1 MLRIKKLF
9 SIFVIAGFLSSA
21 FSQEAKNALLIANG
35 DYSEIKSLSQPV
47 PEGEELKA
55 ALESIGFSVMFVKN
69 ANRNEMFASLREFKS
84 KVEKEGGISFFHYG
98 GHAVQ
103 IREENYLI
111 PVNEKITDEE
121 QIPDSSVEL
130 NRVMDFMVGESNVVV
145 LDSCRN
151 DPFPNGRH
159 RGGDS
164 RGLAAV
170 SRKPKN
176 SIIVYSAEA
185 GETAQD
191 GVYTPALTK
200 RITEKGKSIEEVLK
214 EVRNDVLRAT
224 AGQQLPGEYRQLVS
238 DVYLAGR
245 SSSLV
250 KQTGSIIVTSDIE
263 GDLYLDSDFKCHIRE
278 NGPQKIEDL
287 QSGKYYLEIRS
298 GEKKFF
304 ENILVEADKTIDVFI
319 KSGGINLLSNVSGE
333 VYLNGKRFGYVE
345 AEKEL
350 ELSQLG
356 SEIYKV
362 EVKSADGFVFTKNAE
377 VRTGE
382 KTSVNIQACE
392 VSVIV
397 NNPGIFFINGK
408 KMGTISETQIFM
420 LPIGDYKTIFM
431 LGKQKKEENFTL
443 EEGSSKVFEYKSAKV
458 SVKSKI
464 KGKVYVDNEYWEPIE
479 NSDFHTLSYPLLS
492 EKKYLIKVKDGKK
505 ENWEYLEVEDDENYT
520 ISLDKYKNNSIFAV
534 DDYGWGGNK
543 SMDGGACFGYYM
555 NNFQFSNSSIESF
568 FPPNAFGFEIS
579 AYLTCVRVFGF
590 EYTFSLYKDFL
601 NNCEYSS
608 FEMDIFFCPLNF
620 NRFAL
625 YVGAGM
631 DFGDSFNLN
640 MNIPVFCKAE
650 YRVLR
655 NLSIYARYKLKFQV
669 IGEESVSANNI
680 SLGVVF
686 HGGFLEE

>member
-1 MLRIKKLF
+1 MKRKIMKTLLKLC
-9 SIFVIAGFLSSA
+9 IFGIAVSA
-21 FSQEAKNALLIANG
+21 CFSQEAKNALLIANG

-47 PEGEELKA
+47 PEGEDLKT

-69 ANRNEMFASLREFKS
+69 VNRNEMFASLREFKN

-103 IREENYLI
+103 IQGANYLI
-111 PVNEKITDEE
+111 PVNEKIADEE
-121 QIPDSSVEL
+121 QIPDSSVDL
-130 NRVMDFMVGESNVVV
+130 NRLMDFMVGEANVVV

-151 DPFPNGRH
+151 DPFPNGKH
-159 RGGDS
+159 RGGDT

-278 NGPQKIEDL
+278 NGPQ
-287 QSGKYYLEIRS
+287 IRS

-304 ENILVEADKTIDVFI
+304 ENILVEANKTLDVFV
-319 KSGGINLLSNVSGE
+319 KSGGVTLLSNVSGE

-345 AEKEL
+345 SEKKL

-356 SEIYKV
+356 SGIYKV

-377 VRTGE
+377 VKTGE
-382 KTSVNIQACE
+382 KTSVQIQAAKAT
-392 VSVIV
+392 VQV
-397 NNPGIFFINGK
+397 NTLGKLAINGK
-408 KMGTISETQIFM
+408 DFGEIKKDKVVLLPNGEYKFSFTI
-420 LPIGDYKTIFM
+420 
-431 LGKQKKEENFTL
+431 GKQKPKEE
-443 EEGSSKVFEYKSAKV
+443 
-458 SVKSKI
+458 KI
-464 KGKVYVDNEYWEPIE
+464 
-479 NSDFHTLSYPLLS
+479 ST
-492 EKKYLIKVKDGKK
+492 
-505 ENWEYLEVEDDENYT
+505 
-520 ISLDKYKNNSIFAV
+520 A
-534 DDYGWGGNK
+534 NK
-543 SMDGGACFGYYM
+543 
-555 NNFQFSNSSIESF
+555 
-568 FPPNAFGFEIS
+568 
-579 AYLTCVRVFGF
+579 
-590 EYTFSLYKDFL
+590 
-601 NNCEYSS
+601 SS
-608 FEMDIFFCPLNF
+608 FEINFKTTKLAVESLIDGRLYIDGIYYGYVTKNRTFNVDSPLFEGNHNIEVVSGKTRNWSNAYISGKSYSVKLNNYKNDSFFNVDSYSWANGSIGFGLFGGYRTVLDNDNVGFNAGINSECLNFFKMKIGFNYYINDNAESSLAFSSCGEIYLFNNKRIAFSAGVGVDLSMQYNSVYFPLNLELRINNKF
-620 NRFAL
+620 LFYGDYCIKSNAVN
-625 YVGAGM
+625 VGIQYN
-631 DFGDSFNLN
+631 F
-640 MNIPVFCKAE
+640 
-650 YRVLR
+650 LR
-655 NLSIYARYKLKFQV
+655 L
-669 IGEESVSANNI
+669 
-680 SLGVVF
+680 
-686 HGGFLEE
+686 

>member
-1 MLRIKKLF
+1 MKKMIMKTLLKLC
-9 SIFVIAGFLSSA
+9 IFGIAVSVC

-47 PEGEELKA
+47 PEGEDLKA
-55 ALESIGFSVMFVKN
+55 ALESIGFSVTFVKN
-69 ANRNEMFASLREFKS
+69 ANRNEMFASLREFKN

-103 IREENYLI
+103 IQGANYLI
-111 PVNEKITDEE
+111 PVNEKINDEE
-121 QIPDSSVEL
+121 QIPDSSVDL

-151 DPFPNGRH
+151 DPFPNGKH
-159 RGGDS
+159 RGGDT

-185 GETAQD
+185 GETALD

-214 EVRNDVLRAT
+214 EVRNDVLRTT

-304 ENILVEADKTIDVFI
+304 ENILVEANKTLDVFV

-350 ELSQLG
+350 ELSKLG
-356 SEIYKV
+356 SGIYKL
-362 EVKSADGFVFTKNAE
+362 ELKSADGFVFAKNAE
-377 VRTGE
+377 VKTGE
-382 KTSVNIQACE
+382 KTSVQIQA
-392 VSVIV
+392 VKATVLV
-397 NNPGIFFINGK
+397 NSLGKLAINGK
-408 KMGTISETQIFM
+408 DFGEIKKDKVVLLPNGEYKFSFTI
-420 LPIGDYKTIFM
+420 
-431 LGKQKKEENFTL
+431 GKQKPKEE
-443 EEGSSKVFEYKSAKV
+443 KV
-458 SVKSKI
+458 S
-464 KGKVYVDNEYWEPIE
+464 
-479 NSDFHTLSYPLLS
+479 TA
-492 EKKYLIKVKDGKK
+492 
-505 ENWEYLEVEDDENYT
+505 
-520 ISLDKYKNNSIFAV
+520 DK
-534 DDYGWGGNK
+534 
-543 SMDGGACFGYYM
+543 
-555 NNFQFSNSSIESF
+555 
-568 FPPNAFGFEIS
+568 
-579 AYLTCVRVFGF
+579 
-590 EYTFSLYKDFL
+590 
-601 NNCEYSS
+601 SS
-608 FEMDIFFCPLNF
+608 FEINFKTTKLAVESLIDGRLYIDGIYYGYVTKNRTFNVDSPLFEGKHNIEVVSGKTRNWSNSYISGTSYSVKLSNYKNDSFFNVDSYSWGSGCIGLGMFGGYRTVLDNDNVGFNAGVNFELFNFGKMKLGFNYYLNDNAENSFDFPCLELEIYLF
-620 NRFAL
+620 NNKRIGFA
-625 YVGAGM
+625 VGAGT
-631 DFGDSFNLN
+631 DYS
-640 MNIPVFCKAE
+640 
-650 YRVLR
+650 
-655 NLSIYARYKLKFQV
+655 SIYFPLNLELRINNKFLLYGDYCLKSNAVNVGIQY
-669 IGEESVSANNI
+669 NI
-680 SLGVVF
+680 F
-686 HGGFLEE
+686 RFL

>member
-9 SIFVIAGFLSSA
+9 SIFVIAGLLSSA

-55 ALESIGFSVMFVKN
+55 ALESIGFSVIFVKN
-69 ANRNEMFASLREFKS
+69 ANRDEMFDSLLEFRNKT
-84 KVEKEGGISFFHYG
+84 KKAGGIAFFHYG

-103 IREENYLI
+103 IDGKNYLI
-111 PVNEKITDEE
+111 PINSKIDDEE
-121 QIPDSSVEL
+121 QIRYRCVEL
-130 NRVMDFMVGESNVVV
+130 DEVMDSMTGDSNVVV

-151 DPFPNGRH
+151 DPFPNGKH

-185 GETAQD
+185 GETALD

-214 EVRNDVLRAT
+214 EVRNDVLRTT

-278 NGPQKIEDL
+278 NGPQKIEEL

-304 ENILVEADKTIDVFI
+304 ENILVEANKTLDVFV

-350 ELSQLG
+350 ELSKLG
-356 SEIYKV
+356 SGIYKL
-362 EVKSADGFVFTKNAE
+362 ELKSADGFVFAKNAE
-377 VRTGE
+377 VKTGE
-382 KTSVNIQACE
+382 KTSVQIQA
-392 VSVIV
+392 VKVTVLV
-397 NNPGIFFINGK
+397 NSLGKLAINGK
-408 KMGTISETQIFM
+408 NFGEIKKDKVVFLPNGEYKFSFTIE
-420 LPIGDYKTIFM
+420 
-431 LGKQKKEENFTL
+431 KQKPKEE
-443 EEGSSKVFEYKSAKV
+443 
-458 SVKSKI
+458 KI
-464 KGKVYVDNEYWEPIE
+464 
-479 NSDFHTLSYPLLS
+479 ST
-492 EKKYLIKVKDGKK
+492 
-505 ENWEYLEVEDDENYT
+505 
-520 ISLDKYKNNSIFAV
+520 A
-534 DDYGWGGNK
+534 NK
-543 SMDGGACFGYYM
+543 
-555 NNFQFSNSSIESF
+555 
-568 FPPNAFGFEIS
+568 
-579 AYLTCVRVFGF
+579 
-590 EYTFSLYKDFL
+590 
-601 NNCEYSS
+601 SS
-608 FEMDIFFCPLNF
+608 FEINFKTTKLAVESLIDGRLYIDGIYCGYVTKNRSFDVDSPLFEGKHNIEVVSGKTRNWSNSYISGTSYSVKLSNYKNDSFFNVDSYSWANGSIGFGLFGGYRTVLDNDNVGFNAGINSECLNFFKMKIGFNYYINDNAESVFDFSLCGEIYLFNNKRIAFSAGVGGDISVQHTSVYFPLNLELRINNKF
-620 NRFAL
+620 LL
-625 YVGAGM
+625 Y
-631 DFGDSFNLN
+631 GDYCIKSNAV
-640 MNIPVFCKAE
+640 NIGVQYNF
-650 YRVLR
+650 LR
-655 NLSIYARYKLKFQV
+655 L
-669 IGEESVSANNI
+669 
-680 SLGVVF
+680 
-686 HGGFLEE
+686 

>member
-9 SIFVIAGFLSSA
+9 SIFVIAGLLSSA

-55 ALESIGFSVMFVKN
+55 ALESIGFSVIFVKN
-69 ANRNEMFASLREFKS
+69 ANRDEMFDSLLEFRNKT
-84 KVEKEGGISFFHYG
+84 KKAGGIAFFHYG

-103 IREENYLI
+103 IDGKNYLI
-111 PVNEKITDEE
+111 PINSKIDDEE
-121 QIPDSSVEL
+121 QIRYRCVEL
-130 NRVMDFMVGESNVVV
+130 DEVMDSMTGDSNVVV

-151 DPFPNGRH
+151 DPFPNGKH
-159 RGGDS
+159 RGGDT

-185 GETAQD
+185 GETALD
-191 GVYTPALTK
+191 GVYTPALIK

-382 KTSVNIQACE
+382 KTSVNIQA
-392 VSVIV
+392 VKVTVQV
-397 NNPGIFFINGK
+397 NSLEKLAINGK
-408 KMGTISETQIFM
+408 DFVEIKKDKVVLLPNGEYKFSFTI
-420 LPIGDYKTIFM
+420 
-431 LGKQKKEENFTL
+431 GKQKPKEE
-443 EEGSSKVFEYKSAKV
+443 
-458 SVKSKI
+458 KI
-464 KGKVYVDNEYWEPIE
+464 
-479 NSDFHTLSYPLLS
+479 ST
-492 EKKYLIKVKDGKK
+492 
-505 ENWEYLEVEDDENYT
+505 
-520 ISLDKYKNNSIFAV
+520 A
-534 DDYGWGGNK
+534 NK
-543 SMDGGACFGYYM
+543 
-555 NNFQFSNSSIESF
+555 
-568 FPPNAFGFEIS
+568 
-579 AYLTCVRVFGF
+579 
-590 EYTFSLYKDFL
+590 
-601 NNCEYSS
+601 SS
-608 FEMDIFFCPLNF
+608 FEINFKTTKLAVESFIDGRLYIDGIYYGYVTKNRTFNVDSPLFEGKHNIEVVSGKTRNWSNSYISGKSYSVKLNNYKNDSFFNVDSYSWGNGSIGFGLFGGYRTVLDNDNVGFNAGVNFELLNF
-620 NRFAL
+620 GKMKLGINYYINDSAESSFDFPCLELEIYLFNNKRIAFA
-625 YVGAGM
+625 VGAGT
-631 DFGDSFNLN
+631 DYS
-640 MNIPVFCKAE
+640 
-650 YRVLR
+650 
-655 NLSIYARYKLKFQV
+655 SIYFPLNLELRINNKFLLYGDYCLKSNAV
-669 IGEESVSANNI
+669 NIGVQYNI
-680 SLGVVF
+680 F
-686 HGGFLEE
+686 RFL

>member
-9 SIFVIAGFLSSA
+9 SIFVIAGLLSSA

-47 PEGEELKA
+47 PEAEDLKT
-55 ALESIGFSVMFVKN
+55 ALESIGFSVIFVKN
-69 ANRNEMFASLREFKS
+69 ANRDEMFDSLLEFRNKT
-84 KVEKEGGISFFHYG
+84 KKAGGIAFFHYG

-103 IREENYLI
+103 IDGKNYLI
-111 PVNEKITDEE
+111 PINSKIDDEE
-121 QIPDSSVEL
+121 QIRYRCVEL
-130 NRVMDFMVGESNVVV
+130 DEVMDSMTGDSNVVV

-151 DPFPNGRH
+151 DPFPNGKH
-159 RGGDS
+159 RGGDT

-176 SIIVYSAEA
+176 SIIIYSAEA
-185 GETAQD
+185 GETALD

-224 AGQQLPGEYRQLVS
+224 AGQQFPGEYRQLVS

-520 ISLDKYKNNSIFAV
+520 ISLDKYENNSIFTV

-543 SMDGGACFGYYM
+543 LMDGGACFGYYM

-579 AYLTCVRVFGF
+579 AYITCCRFFGF
-590 EYTFSLYKDFL
+590 EDTFFLYKDFL
-601 NNCEYSS
+601 NNCEYFS
-608 FEMDIFFCPLNF
+608 FEVDMFLCPLNF

-625 YVGAGM
+625 YVGTGI
-631 DFGDSFNLN
+631 DFGESFNLN

-669 IGEESVSANNI
+669 IGEKSVSANNI

-686 HGGFLEE
+686 HGGFGD

>member
-9 SIFVIAGFLSSA
+9 SIFVIAGLLSSA

-47 PEGEELKA
+47 PEGEELKI

-103 IREENYLI
+103 VRGENYLI
-111 PVNEKITDEE
+111 PVNEKIIDEE

-130 NRVMDFMVGESNVVV
+130 NRVMDFMIGESNVVV

-151 DPFPNGRH
+151 DPFPNGKH
-159 RGGDS
+159 RGGDT

-278 NGPQKIEDL
+278 NGPQKTEDL
-287 QSGKYYLEIRS
+287 QSGKYYLEIRA

-304 ENILVEADKTIDVFI
+304 ENILVEADKTLDVFV
-319 KSGGINLLSNVSGE
+319 KSGGINLSSNVSGE
-333 VYLNGKRFGYVE
+333 VYLNGKRYGYVE

-350 ELSQLG
+350 ELSKLG
-356 SEIYKV
+356 SGIYKL
-362 EVKSADGFVFTKNAE
+362 EIKSADGFVFAKNAE
-377 VRTGE
+377 VKTGE
-382 KTSVNIQACE
+382 KTSVQIQA
-392 VSVIV
+392 VKATVLV
-397 NNPGIFFINGK
+397 NSLGKLAINGK
-408 KMGTISETQIFM
+408 DFGEIKKDKVVLLPNGEYKFSFTI
-420 LPIGDYKTIFM
+420 
-431 LGKQKKEENFTL
+431 GKQKPKEE
-443 EEGSSKVFEYKSAKV
+443 
-458 SVKSKI
+458 KI
-464 KGKVYVDNEYWEPIE
+464 
-479 NSDFHTLSYPLLS
+479 ST
-492 EKKYLIKVKDGKK
+492 
-505 ENWEYLEVEDDENYT
+505 
-520 ISLDKYKNNSIFAV
+520 A
-534 DDYGWGGNK
+534 NK
-543 SMDGGACFGYYM
+543 
-555 NNFQFSNSSIESF
+555 
-568 FPPNAFGFEIS
+568 
-579 AYLTCVRVFGF
+579 
-590 EYTFSLYKDFL
+590 
-601 NNCEYSS
+601 SS
-608 FEMDIFFCPLNF
+608 FEINFKTTKLAVESLIDGRLYIDGIYYGYVTKNRAFNVDSPLFEGQHNIEVVSGKTRNWSNSYISGKSYSVKLNNYKNDSFFNVDSYSWANGSIGFGLFGGYRTVLDNDNVGINAGVNFELLNF
-620 NRFAL
+620 GKMKLGINYYINDSAESSFEFPCLELGIYLFNNKRIAFA
-625 YVGAGM
+625 VGAGTDYTSM
-631 DFGDSFNLN
+631 YFPLNLELRINNKFLLYGDYCLKSNAINVGVQYNF
-640 MNIPVFCKAE
+640 
-650 YRVLR
+650 LR
-655 NLSIYARYKLKFQV
+655 
-669 IGEESVSANNI
+669 
-680 SLGVVF
+680 
-686 HGGFLEE
+686 FL

>member
-1 MLRIKKLF
+1 MKKMIMKTLLKLC
-9 SIFVIAGFLSSA
+9 IFGIAVSVC

-47 PEGEELKA
+47 PEGEDLKA
-55 ALESIGFSVMFVKN
+55 ALESIGFSVTFVKN
-69 ANRNEMFASLREFKS
+69 ANRNEMFDSLREFKN

-103 IREENYLI
+103 IQGANYLI
-111 PVNEKITDEE
+111 PVNEKINDEE
-121 QIPDSSVEL
+121 QIPDSSVDL

-151 DPFPNGRH
+151 DPFPNGKH
-159 RGGDS
+159 RGGDT

-185 GETAQD
+185 GETALD

-214 EVRNDVLRAT
+214 EVRNDVLRTT

-304 ENILVEADKTIDVFI
+304 ENILVEANKTLDVFV

-350 ELSQLG
+350 ELSKLG
-356 SEIYKV
+356 SGIYKL
-362 EVKSADGFVFTKNAE
+362 ELKSADGFVFAKNAE
-377 VRTGE
+377 VKTGE
-382 KTSVNIQACE
+382 KTSVQIQA
-392 VSVIV
+392 VKATVLV
-397 NNPGIFFINGK
+397 NSLGKLAINGK
-408 KMGTISETQIFM
+408 DFGEIKKDKVVLLPNGEYKFSFTI
-420 LPIGDYKTIFM
+420 
-431 LGKQKKEENFTL
+431 GKQKPKEE
-443 EEGSSKVFEYKSAKV
+443 KV
-458 SVKSKI
+458 S
-464 KGKVYVDNEYWEPIE
+464 
-479 NSDFHTLSYPLLS
+479 TA
-492 EKKYLIKVKDGKK
+492 
-505 ENWEYLEVEDDENYT
+505 
-520 ISLDKYKNNSIFAV
+520 DK
-534 DDYGWGGNK
+534 
-543 SMDGGACFGYYM
+543 
-555 NNFQFSNSSIESF
+555 
-568 FPPNAFGFEIS
+568 
-579 AYLTCVRVFGF
+579 
-590 EYTFSLYKDFL
+590 
-601 NNCEYSS
+601 SS
-608 FEMDIFFCPLNF
+608 FEINFKTTKLAVESLIDGRLYIDGIYYGYVTKNRTFNVDSPLFEGKHNIEVVSGKTRNWSNSYISGTSYSVKLSNYKNDSFFNVDSYSWGSGCIGLGMFGGYRTVLDNDNVGFNAGVNFELFNFGKMKLGFNYYLNDNAENSFDFPCLELEIYLF
-620 NRFAL
+620 NNKRIGFA
-625 YVGAGM
+625 VGAGT
-631 DFGDSFNLN
+631 DYS
-640 MNIPVFCKAE
+640 
-650 YRVLR
+650 
-655 NLSIYARYKLKFQV
+655 SIYFPLNLELRINNKFLLYGDYCLKSNAVNVGIQY
-669 IGEESVSANNI
+669 NI
-680 SLGVVF
+680 F
-686 HGGFLEE
+686 RFL

>member
-9 SIFVIAGFLSSA
+9 SIFVIAGLLSSA

-47 PEGEELKA
+47 PEAEDLKT
-55 ALESIGFSVMFVKN
+55 ALESIGFSVTFVKN
-69 ANRNEMFASLREFKS
+69 ANRDEMFDSLLEFRNKT
-84 KVEKEGGISFFHYG
+84 KKAGGIAFFHYG

-103 IREENYLI
+103 IDGKNYLI
-111 PVNEKITDEE
+111 PVNSKIDDEE
-121 QIPDSSVEL
+121 QIRYRCVEL
-130 NRVMDFMVGESNVVV
+130 DEVMDSMTGESNVVV

-151 DPFPNGRH
+151 DPFPNGKH
-159 RGGDS
+159 RGGDT

-304 ENILVEADKTIDVFI
+304 ENILVEANKTLNVFV
-319 KSGGINLLSNVSGE
+319 KSGGIKLSSNVSGE
-333 VYLNGKRFGYVE
+333 VYLNGKRYGYVE

-350 ELSQLG
+350 ELSKLG
-356 SEIYKV
+356 SGIYKV
-362 EVKSADGFVFTKNAE
+362 EIKSADGFVFTKNAE
-377 VRTGE
+377 VKTGE
-382 KTSVNIQACE
+382 KTSVQIQA
-392 VSVIV
+392 VKVTVQV
-397 NNPGIFFINGK
+397 NSLGKLAINGK
-408 KMGTISETQIFM
+408 DFVEIKKDKVVLLPNGEYKFSFTI
-420 LPIGDYKTIFM
+420 
-431 LGKQKKEENFTL
+431 GKQKPKEE
-443 EEGSSKVFEYKSAKV
+443 
-458 SVKSKI
+458 KI
-464 KGKVYVDNEYWEPIE
+464 
-479 NSDFHTLSYPLLS
+479 ST
-492 EKKYLIKVKDGKK
+492 
-505 ENWEYLEVEDDENYT
+505 
-520 ISLDKYKNNSIFAV
+520 A
-534 DDYGWGGNK
+534 NK
-543 SMDGGACFGYYM
+543 
-555 NNFQFSNSSIESF
+555 
-568 FPPNAFGFEIS
+568 
-579 AYLTCVRVFGF
+579 
-590 EYTFSLYKDFL
+590 
-601 NNCEYSS
+601 SS
-608 FEMDIFFCPLNF
+608 FEINFKTTKLAVESFIDGRLYIDGIYYGYVTKNRTFNVDSPLFEGKHNIEVVSGKTRNWSNSYISGKSYSVKLKDYKNDSFFNVDSYSWATLSFLVGVFGGYRTSLDNDNVGFNAGVYLEYFNFLKVKGGFNYYINDNADSVFEFSPCGEIYLFNNKRIAFSAGVGGDISVQHTSIYFPLNLELRINNKF
-620 NRFAL
+620 LL
-625 YVGAGM
+625 Y
-631 DFGDSFNLN
+631 GDYCIKSNAV
-640 MNIPVFCKAE
+640 NIGVQYNF
-650 YRVLR
+650 LR
-655 NLSIYARYKLKFQV
+655 L
-669 IGEESVSANNI
+669 
-680 SLGVVF
+680 
-686 HGGFLEE
+686 

>member
-1 MLRIKKLF
+1 M
-9 SIFVIAGFLSSA
+9 
-21 FSQEAKNALLIANG
+21 
-35 DYSEIKSLSQPV
+35 
-47 PEGEELKA
+47 PEGEELKV

-103 IREENYLI
+103 VRGENYLI
-111 PVNEKITDEE
+111 PVNEKIIDEE

-151 DPFPNGRH
+151 DPFPNGKH
-159 RGGDS
+159 RGGDT

-214 EVRNDVLRAT
+214 EVRNDVLRTT
-224 AGQQLPGEYRQLVS
+224 AGHQLPGEYRQLVS

-333 VYLNGKRFGYVE
+333 VYLNGKRYGYVE

-350 ELSQLG
+350 ELSKLG
-356 SEIYKV
+356 SGIYKI
-362 EVKSADGFVFTKNAE
+362 EVKSADGFVFSKNAE
-377 VRTGE
+377 LKTGE
-382 KTSVNIQACE
+382 KTSVQIQATKVMCQ
-392 VSVIV
+392 V
-397 NNPGIFFINGK
+397 NSLGKLTINGK
-408 KMGTISETQIFM
+408 DFGEIKKDKIVFLPNGEYKFSFTIE
-420 LPIGDYKTIFM
+420 
-431 LGKQKKEENFTL
+431 KQKPKEE
-443 EEGSSKVFEYKSAKV
+443 
-458 SVKSKI
+458 KI
-464 KGKVYVDNEYWEPIE
+464 
-479 NSDFHTLSYPLLS
+479 ST
-492 EKKYLIKVKDGKK
+492 
-505 ENWEYLEVEDDENYT
+505 
-520 ISLDKYKNNSIFAV
+520 A
-534 DDYGWGGNK
+534 NK
-543 SMDGGACFGYYM
+543 
-555 NNFQFSNSSIESF
+555 
-568 FPPNAFGFEIS
+568 
-579 AYLTCVRVFGF
+579 
-590 EYTFSLYKDFL
+590 
-601 NNCEYSS
+601 SS
-608 FEMDIFFCPLNF
+608 FEINFKTTKLAVESLIDGRLYIDGIYYGYVTKNRTFNVDSPLFEGQHNIEVVSGKTRNWSNSYISGKSYSVKLNNYKNDSFFNVDSYSWANGSIGFGLFGGYRTVLDNDNVGINAGVNFELLNF
-620 NRFAL
+620 GKMKLGINYYINDSAESSFEFPCLELGIYLFNNKRIAFA
-625 YVGAGM
+625 VGAGTDYTSM
-631 DFGDSFNLN
+631 YFPLNLELRINNKFLLYGDYCLKSNAINVGVQYNF
-640 MNIPVFCKAE
+640 
-650 YRVLR
+650 LR
-655 NLSIYARYKLKFQV
+655 
-669 IGEESVSANNI
+669 
-680 SLGVVF
+680 
-686 HGGFLEE
+686 FL

>member
-9 SIFVIAGFLSSA
+9 SIFVIAGLLSSA

-47 PEGEELKA
+47 PEGEDLKT
-55 ALESIGFSVMFVKN
+55 ALESIGFSVTFVKN
-69 ANRNEMFASLREFKS
+69 ANRDEMFDSLLEFRNKT
-84 KVEKEGGISFFHYG
+84 KKAGGIAFFHYG

-103 IREENYLI
+103 IDGKNYLVPI
-111 PVNEKITDEE
+111 NSKIDDEE
-121 QIPDSSVEL
+121 QIRYRCVEL
-130 NRVMDFMVGESNVVV
+130 DEVMDSMTGESNVVV

-151 DPFPNGRH
+151 DPFPNGKH
-159 RGGDS
+159 RGGDT

-185 GETAQD
+185 GETALD

-304 ENILVEADKTIDVFI
+304 ENILVEANKTLYVFV

-350 ELSQLG
+350 ELLKLG
-356 SEIYKV
+356 SGIYKV
-362 EVKSADGFVFTKNAE
+362 EIKSADGFVFVKNAE
-377 VRTGE
+377 VKTGE
-382 KTSVNIQACE
+382 KTSVQIQA
-392 VSVIV
+392 VKATVQV
-397 NNPGIFFINGK
+397 NTLGKLAINGK
-408 KMGTISETQIFM
+408 DFGEIKKDKVVL
-420 LPIGDYKTIFM
+420 LPNGEYKFSFAI
-431 LGKQKKEENFTL
+431 GKQKSKEEKISTADKTSFEINFKTTKL
-443 EEGSSKVFEYKSAKV
+443 AVESLIDGSLYIDGIYCGYVTKNRTFNVDSPLFEGKHNIEVVSGKTRNWSNSYISGTSY
-458 SVKSKI
+458 SVKLSNYKNDSSFNVDSYSWGSGCI
-464 KGKVYVDNEYWEPIE
+464 GLGMFGGYRTVLDNDNVGFNAGVNFELFNFGKMKLGFNYYLNDNAE
-479 NSDFHTLSYPLLS
+479 NSFDFPCLEL
-492 EKKYLIKVKDGKK
+492 EIYLF
-505 ENWEYLEVEDDENYT
+505 
-520 ISLDKYKNNSIFAV
+520 NNKRIGFA
-534 DDYGWGGNK
+534 
-543 SMDGGACFGYYM
+543 
-555 NNFQFSNSSIESF
+555 
-568 FPPNAFGFEIS
+568 
-579 AYLTCVRVFGF
+579 
-590 EYTFSLYKDFL
+590 
-601 NNCEYSS
+601 
-608 FEMDIFFCPLNF
+608 
-620 NRFAL
+620 
-625 YVGAGM
+625 VGAGT
-631 DFGDSFNLN
+631 DYS
-640 MNIPVFCKAE
+640 
-650 YRVLR
+650 
-655 NLSIYARYKLKFQV
+655 SIYFPLNLELRINNKFLLYGDYCIKSNAV
-669 IGEESVSANNI
+669 NIGVQYN
-680 SLGVVF
+680 
-686 HGGFLEE
+686 FLRL

>member
-1 MLRIKKLF
+1 MKKMIMKTLLKLC
-9 SIFVIAGFLSSA
+9 IFGIAVSVC

-47 PEGEELKA
+47 PEGEDLKA
-55 ALESIGFSVMFVKN
+55 ALESIGFSVTFVKN
-69 ANRNEMFASLREFKS
+69 ANRNEMFDSLREFKN

-103 IREENYLI
+103 IQGANYLI
-111 PVNEKITDEE
+111 PVNEKINDEE
-121 QIPDSSVEL
+121 QIPDSSVDL

-151 DPFPNGRH
+151 DPFPNGKH
-159 RGGDS
+159 RGGDT

-185 GETAQD
+185 GETALD

-214 EVRNDVLRAT
+214 EVRNDVLRTT

-304 ENILVEADKTIDVFI
+304 ENILVEANKTLDVFV

-350 ELSQLG
+350 ELSKLG
-356 SEIYKV
+356 SGIYKL
-362 EVKSADGFVFTKNAE
+362 ELKSADGFVFAKNAE
-377 VRTGE
+377 VKTGE
-382 KTSVNIQACE
+382 KTSVQIQA
-392 VSVIV
+392 VKATVLV
-397 NNPGIFFINGK
+397 NSLGKLAMNGK
-408 KMGTISETQIFM
+408 DFGEIKKDKVVLLPNGEYKFSFTI
-420 LPIGDYKTIFM
+420 
-431 LGKQKKEENFTL
+431 GKQKPKEE
-443 EEGSSKVFEYKSAKV
+443 KV
-458 SVKSKI
+458 S
-464 KGKVYVDNEYWEPIE
+464 
-479 NSDFHTLSYPLLS
+479 TA
-492 EKKYLIKVKDGKK
+492 
-505 ENWEYLEVEDDENYT
+505 
-520 ISLDKYKNNSIFAV
+520 DK
-534 DDYGWGGNK
+534 
-543 SMDGGACFGYYM
+543 
-555 NNFQFSNSSIESF
+555 
-568 FPPNAFGFEIS
+568 
-579 AYLTCVRVFGF
+579 
-590 EYTFSLYKDFL
+590 
-601 NNCEYSS
+601 SS
-608 FEMDIFFCPLNF
+608 FEINFKTTKLAVESLIDGRLYIDGIYYGYVTKNRTFNVDSPLFEGKHNIEVVSGKTRNWSNSYISGTSYSVKLSNYKNDSFFNVDSYSWGSGCIGLGMFGGYRTVLDNDNVGFNAGVNFELFNFGKMKLGFNYYLNDNAENSFDFPCLELEIYLF
-620 NRFAL
+620 NNKRIGFA
-625 YVGAGM
+625 VGAGT
-631 DFGDSFNLN
+631 DYS
-640 MNIPVFCKAE
+640 
-650 YRVLR
+650 
-655 NLSIYARYKLKFQV
+655 SIYFPLNLELRINNKFLLYGDYCLKSNAVNVGIQY
-669 IGEESVSANNI
+669 NI
-680 SLGVVF
+680 F
-686 HGGFLEE
+686 RFL

>member
-9 SIFVIAGFLSSA
+9 SIFVIAGLLSSA

-47 PEGEELKA
+47 PEGEELKT

-69 ANRNEMFASLREFKS
+69 ANRDEMFDSLLEFRNKT
-84 KVEKEGGISFFHYG
+84 KKAGGIAFFHYG

-103 IREENYLI
+103 IDGKNYLI
-111 PVNEKITDEE
+111 PINSKIDDEE
-121 QIPDSSVEL
+121 QIRYRCVEL
-130 NRVMDFMVGESNVVV
+130 DEVMDSMTGDSNVVV

-151 DPFPNGRH
+151 DPFPNGKH

-176 SIIVYSAEA
+176 SIIIYSAEA

-304 ENILVEADKTIDVFI
+304 ENILVEANKTLDVFV

-333 VYLNGKRFGYVE
+333 VYLNGKRYGYVE

-350 ELSQLG
+350 ELSKLG
-356 SEIYKV
+356 SGIYKV
-362 EVKSADGFVFTKNAE
+362 EIKSADGFVFAKNAE
-377 VRTGE
+377 VKTGE
-382 KTSVNIQACE
+382 KTSVQIQA
-392 VSVIV
+392 VKATVLV
-397 NNPGIFFINGK
+397 NSLGKLAINGK
-408 KMGTISETQIFM
+408 DFGEIKKDKVVLLPNGEYKFSFTI
-420 LPIGDYKTIFM
+420 
-431 LGKQKKEENFTL
+431 GKQKPKEEKISTADKTSFEINFKTTKL
-443 EEGSSKVFEYKSAKV
+443 AVESLIDGRLYIDGIYYGYVTKNRTFNVDSPLFEGQHNIEVVSGKTRNWSNSHISGKLY
-458 SVKSKI
+458 SVKLNNYKNDSFFN
-464 KGKVYVDNEYWEPIE
+464 VDSYSWANGSIGFGVFGGYRTVLDNDNVGINAGIDLEYF
-479 NSDFHTLSYPLLS
+479 NFF
-492 EKKYLIKVKDGKK
+492 KVKGGFNYYINDNAESVFDFSPCG
-505 ENWEYLEVEDDENYT
+505 EIYLFNNKRIAFSAGVGADISTQYT
-520 ISLDKYKNNSIFAV
+520 SIYF
-534 DDYGWGGNK
+534 
-543 SMDGGACFGYYM
+543 
-555 NNFQFSNSSIESF
+555 
-568 FPPNAFGFEIS
+568 
-579 AYLTCVRVFGF
+579 
-590 EYTFSLYKDFL
+590 
-601 NNCEYSS
+601 
-608 FEMDIFFCPLNF
+608 PLNLELRINNKF
-620 NRFAL
+620 LL
-625 YVGAGM
+625 Y
-631 DFGDSFNLN
+631 GDYCIKSNAV
-640 MNIPVFCKAE
+640 NIGVQYNF
-650 YRVLR
+650 LR
-655 NLSIYARYKLKFQV
+655 L
-669 IGEESVSANNI
+669 
-680 SLGVVF
+680 
-686 HGGFLEE
+686 

>member
-9 SIFVIAGFLSSA
+9 SIFVIAGLLSSA

-55 ALESIGFSVMFVKN
+55 ALESIGFSVIFVKN
-69 ANRNEMFASLREFKS
+69 ANRDEMFDSLLEFRNKT
-84 KVEKEGGISFFHYG
+84 KKAGGIAFFHYG

-103 IREENYLI
+103 IDGKNYLI
-111 PVNEKITDEE
+111 PVNSKIDDEE
-121 QIPDSSVEL
+121 QIRYRCVEL
-130 NRVMDFMVGESNVVV
+130 DEVMDSMTGESNVVV

-151 DPFPNGRH
+151 DPFPNGKH
-159 RGGDS
+159 RGGDT

-520 ISLDKYKNNSIFAV
+520 ISLDKYENNSIFTV

-543 SMDGGACFGYYM
+543 LMDGGACFGYYM
-555 NNFQFSNSSIESF
+555 NKFQFSNSSIESF

-579 AYLTCVRVFGF
+579 AYITCCRFFGF
-590 EYTFSLYKDFL
+590 EDTFFLYKDFL
-601 NNCEYSS
+601 NNCEYFS
-608 FEMDIFFCPLNF
+608 FEVDMFLCPLNF

-625 YVGAGM
+625 YVGTGI

-669 IGEESVSANNI
+669 IGEKSVSANNI

-686 HGGFLEE
+686 HGGFGD

>member
-9 SIFVIAGFLSSA
+9 SIFVIAGLLSSA

-47 PEGEELKA
+47 PEAEDLKT
-55 ALESIGFSVMFVKN
+55 ALESIGFSVTFVKN
-69 ANRNEMFASLREFKS
+69 ANRDEMFDSLLEFRNKT
-84 KVEKEGGISFFHYG
+84 KKAGGIAFFHYG

-103 IREENYLI
+103 IDGKNYLI
-111 PVNEKITDEE
+111 PINSKIDDEE
-121 QIPDSSVEL
+121 QIRYRCVEL
-130 NRVMDFMVGESNVVV
+130 DEVMDSMTGESNVVV

-151 DPFPNGRH
+151 DPFPNGKH
-159 RGGDS
+159 RGGDT

-304 ENILVEADKTIDVFI
+304 ENILVEANKTLNVFV
-319 KSGGINLLSNVSGE
+319 KSGGIKLSSNVSGE
-333 VYLNGKRFGYVE
+333 VYLNGKRYGYVE

-350 ELSQLG
+350 ELPKLG
-356 SEIYKV
+356 SGSYKLEI
-362 EVKSADGFVFTKNAE
+362 KSPDGFVFTKNAE

-382 KTSVNIQACE
+382 KTSVNIQAAKATVQ
-392 VSVIV
+392 VSSL
-397 NNPGIFFINGK
+397 GKLTINGK
-408 KMGTISETQIFM
+408 DFGEIKNNKIVF
-420 LPIGDYKTIFM
+420 LPNGEYKFSFVI
-431 LGKQKKEENFTL
+431 GKQKPKEE
-443 EEGSSKVFEYKSAKV
+443 
-458 SVKSKI
+458 KI
-464 KGKVYVDNEYWEPIE
+464 
-479 NSDFHTLSYPLLS
+479 ST
-492 EKKYLIKVKDGKK
+492 
-505 ENWEYLEVEDDENYT
+505 T
-520 ISLDKYKNNSIFAV
+520 
-534 DDYGWGGNK
+534 NK
-543 SMDGGACFGYYM
+543 
-555 NNFQFSNSSIESF
+555 
-568 FPPNAFGFEIS
+568 
-579 AYLTCVRVFGF
+579 
-590 EYTFSLYKDFL
+590 
-601 NNCEYSS
+601 SS
-608 FEMDIFFCPLNF
+608 FEINFKTTKLAVESLIDGRLYIDGIYYGYVTKNRTFNVDSPLFEGKHNIEVVSGKARNWTNSYISGKSYSVKLKDYKNDSFFNVDSYSWATLSIGVGVFGGYRTSLDNDNVGFNAGVYLEYFNFLKVKAGFNYYINDNAESVFEFSSCGEIYLFNNKRIAFSAGVGGDISVQYTSIYFPLNLELRINNKF
-620 NRFAL
+620 LL
-625 YVGAGM
+625 Y
-631 DFGDSFNLN
+631 GDYCIKSNAV
-640 MNIPVFCKAE
+640 NIGVQYNF
-650 YRVLR
+650 LR
-655 NLSIYARYKLKFQV
+655 L
-669 IGEESVSANNI
+669 
-680 SLGVVF
+680 
-686 HGGFLEE
+686 

>member
-9 SIFVIAGFLSSA
+9 SIFVIVGLLSTA

-69 ANRNEMFASLREFKS
+69 ANRNEMFASLREFKN

-103 IREENYLI
+103 IQGANYLI
-111 PVNEKITDEE
+111 PVNEKIIDEE
-121 QIPDSSVEL
+121 LIPDSSVEL
-130 NRVMDFMVGESNVVV
+130 NRLMDFMVGESNVVV

-151 DPFPNGRH
+151 DPFPNGKH
-159 RGGDS
+159 RGGDT

-185 GETAQD
+185 GETALD

-287 QSGKYYLEIRS
+287 QPGKYYLEIRS

-304 ENILVEADKTIDVFI
+304 ENILVEANKTLDVFI

-382 KTSVNIQACE
+382 KTSVQIQTVKAT
-392 VSVIV
+392 VQV
-397 NNPGIFFINGK
+397 NNLGKLTINGK
-408 KMGTISETQIFM
+408 DFGEIKNDKTVF
-420 LPIGDYKTIFM
+420 LPNGEYKFSFAI
-431 LGKQKKEENFTL
+431 GKQKPKEE
-443 EEGSSKVFEYKSAKV
+443 
-458 SVKSKI
+458 KI
-464 KGKVYVDNEYWEPIE
+464 
-479 NSDFHTLSYPLLS
+479 ST
-492 EKKYLIKVKDGKK
+492 
-505 ENWEYLEVEDDENYT
+505 T
-520 ISLDKYKNNSIFAV
+520 
-534 DDYGWGGNK
+534 NK
-543 SMDGGACFGYYM
+543 
-555 NNFQFSNSSIESF
+555 
-568 FPPNAFGFEIS
+568 
-579 AYLTCVRVFGF
+579 
-590 EYTFSLYKDFL
+590 
-601 NNCEYSS
+601 SS
-608 FEMDIFFCPLNF
+608 FEINFKTTKLAVESLIDGRLYIDGIYYGYVTKNRTFNVDSPLFEGKHDIEVVSGKTRNWSNSYISGKSYSVKLNNYKNDSFFNVDSYSWANGSIGFGLFGGYRTVLDNVGINAGVNFELLNF
-620 NRFAL
+620 GKMKLGINYYINDSAESSFEFPCLELGIYLFNNKRIAFA
-625 YVGAGM
+625 VGAGTDYTSM
-631 DFGDSFNLN
+631 YFPLNLELRINNKFLLYGDYCIKSNAVNVGIQYNF
-640 MNIPVFCKAE
+640 
-650 YRVLR
+650 LR
-655 NLSIYARYKLKFQV
+655 L
-669 IGEESVSANNI
+669 
-680 SLGVVF
+680 
-686 HGGFLEE
+686 